1 MPNENQDFLDMT
13 WMEKIN
19 FVRAFSRFPAITVM
33 VFIRRKIGFRMMN
46 PTWLIILAIIMLLTP
61 VIFKAAAAPFGF
73 LMVIYALALLG
84 LGFFQRW
91 QRWNELCN
99 GERWHTYSPGIS
111 YLETLPLP
119 PFFRSHGRVGRFLDP
134 AAVAIVAL
142 LVGIILSHGLGL
154 WLLLSAFF
162 LYVHEQDAYQAQLNR
177 DLDTLDG
184 LVAAEV
190 QAETVK
196 HFEGKQPEE
205 QRSIEE
211 TAGIPT
217 GLAPDIHRQV
227 ELRRAKQRKPA
238 PDNLAPET
246 PASPT

>member
-1 MPNENQDFLDMT
+1 MT

-91 QRWNELCN
+91 QRWQELCN
-99 GERWHTYSPGIS
+99 GEHWHTYSPGIS

-142 LVGIILSHGLGL
+142 LVGIILSHGLGI

-238 PDNLAPET
+238 PDNLAPEA
-246 PASPT
+246 PV

>member
-61 VIFKAAAAPFGF
+61 VIFIAAAAPFGF

-91 QRWNELCN
+91 QRWQELCN

-142 LVGIILSHGLGL
+142 LVGIILSHGLGI

-246 PASPT
+246 PESRA

>member
-84 LGFFQRW
+84 LGFF
-91 QRWNELCN
+91 
-99 GERWHTYSPGIS
+99 
-111 YLETLPLP
+111 
-119 PFFRSHGRVGRFLDP
+119 RSHGRVGRFLDP

-142 LVGIILSHGLGL
+142 LVGIILSHGLGI

-246 PASPT
+246 PEGRA

>member
-1 MPNENQDFLDMT
+1 M
-13 WMEKIN
+13 
-19 FVRAFSRFPAITVM
+19 
-33 VFIRRKIGFRMMN
+33 
-46 PTWLIILAIIMLLTP
+46 
-61 VIFKAAAAPFGF
+61 
-73 LMVIYALALLG
+73 
-84 LGFFQRW
+84 
-91 QRWNELCN
+91 
-99 GERWHTYSPGIS
+99 
-111 YLETLPLP
+111 
-119 PFFRSHGRVGRFLDP
+119 
-134 AAVAIVAL
+134 
-142 LVGIILSHGLGL
+142 
-154 WLLLSAFF
+154 
-162 LYVHEQDAYQAQLNR
+162 HEQDAYQAQLNR

-246 PASPT
+246 PEGRT

>member
-1 MPNENQDFLDMT
+1 
-13 WMEKIN
+13 
-19 FVRAFSRFPAITVM
+19 
-33 VFIRRKIGFRMMN
+33 MN

-91 QRWNELCN
+91 QRWQELCN

-142 LVGIILSHGLGL
+142 LVGIILSHGLGI

-246 PASPT
+246 PEGRA

>member
-1 MPNENQDFLDMT
+1 
-13 WMEKIN
+13 
-19 FVRAFSRFPAITVM
+19 
-33 VFIRRKIGFRMMN
+33 
-46 PTWLIILAIIMLLTP
+46 
-61 VIFKAAAAPFGF
+61 
-73 LMVIYALALLG
+73 
-84 LGFFQRW
+84 
-91 QRWNELCN
+91 
-99 GERWHTYSPGIS
+99 
-111 YLETLPLP
+111 LPLP

-162 LYVHEQDAYQAQLNR
+162 LYVHEQDAYQSQLNR

-246 PASPT
+246 PEGRA